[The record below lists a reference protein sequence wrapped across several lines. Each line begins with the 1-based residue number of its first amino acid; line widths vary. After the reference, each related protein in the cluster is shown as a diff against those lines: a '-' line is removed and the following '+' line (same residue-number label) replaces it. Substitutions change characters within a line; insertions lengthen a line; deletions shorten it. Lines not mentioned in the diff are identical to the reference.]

1 MKLVLFSDYKYVNAQ
16 EAGTRLI
23 KLIGK
28 NQPTV
33 GYISSC
39 PDLTGEFYNETKEYY
54 SKFYAILRPYTDLED
69 GFNSDDIE
77 RIFHADAI
85 HLSGGNTYRFLYW
98 IIERGLDK
106 RLIEYVN
113 SGGVLIGVSA
123 GSIIMT
129 PDISECLL
137 CGDENC
143 IGLENTK
150 GLGLV
155 NFHYV
160 PHAIKGDMVNKD
172 VITKSKEDNSAI
184 LVSSDSDWII
194 IDEAKFEIY
203 GKPKLILNGEIIHTG
218 RLNYFIL

>member
-1 MKLVLFSDYKYVNAQ
+1 MKLILFSDYKYVNL
-16 EAGTRLI
+16 EEIGTRLVELI
-23 KLIGK
+23 KK
-28 NQPTV
+28 KQPTV

-39 PDLTGEFYNETKEYY
+39 PDSTRNFYNQTKEYY
-54 SKFYAILRPYTDLED
+54 SKFNVILSPYTDLED
-69 GFNSDDIE
+69 AFNSDDIE

-98 IIERGLDK
+98 IVERGLYK

-129 PDISECLL
+129 PDISECVL
-137 CGDENC
+137 CGDENY
-143 IGLENTK
+143 IGLQNTK

-160 PHAIKGDMVNKD
+160 PHAIKGDMVNNN
-172 VITKSKEDNSAI
+172 VITKSKQDNSAI
-184 LVSSDSDWII
+184 VVCSDYDWIV
-194 IDEAKFEIY
+194 IDGAKYEIY
-203 GKPKLILNGEIIHTG
+203 GEPKLILNGEIVDTAS
-218 RLNYFIL
+218 LNSFIL